1 MAEMNVSVAGPPA
14 VDRPAPSPE
23 PANMPQQIVVRPA
36 PPARNLLW
44 GAAVRIWR
52 AHPLLGIGPDVFRHM
67 YGPELG
73 LRIWDDRVH
82 TNSLYLELL
91 VGTGIVGLVAFLLL
105 IALALG
111 RAARVLVPTEDDRRR
126 TTDGGRSA
134 MPLLSIVY
142 RPSSSGPALDFNQ
155 ESQRWMALGCAVA
168 LLTFLIHGVL
178 DMFLEYTA
186 TNLLLW
192 MLLGALGSIGMR
204 SGGSDER
211 LISIQ

>member
-1 MAEMNVSVAGPPA
+1 
-14 VDRPAPSPE
+14 
-23 PANMPQQIVVRPA
+23 
-36 PPARNLLW
+36 
-44 GAAVRIWR
+44 
-52 AHPLLGIGPDVFRHM
+52 M

-91 VGTGIVGLVAFLLL
+91 VGTGVVGLVAFLLL

-111 RAARVLVPTEDDRRR
+111 RTARVLVPTTDDRRP
-126 TTDGGRSA
+126 TTDRGRSA
-134 MPLLSIVY
+134 ISSIVHRLLSA
-142 RPSSSGPALDFNQ
+142 GPALDFNHD
-155 ESQRWMALGCAVA
+155 SQWWMALGCAAA

-192 MLLGALGSIGMR
+192 TLLGALGSIGML
-204 SGGSDER
+204 SGGSNDQLEQ
-211 LISIQ
+211 IQ